1 MYVVLSDD
9 VVYDV
14 SNYDVIYTIQWEDLF
29 LLFFFNSLHLFSA
42 NRKTAAKTPNESTRT
57 PPIKIR

>member
-29 LLFFFNSLHLFSA
+29 LFFFQLPPFVFGKPEDCCQNAQWIYA
-42 NRKTAAKTPNESTRT
+42 NATY
-57 PPIKIR
+57 